1 MRVLAIDTS
10 TLVGGVTLLESGRI
24 LCDLRVQLSV
34 SHGSH
39 LLSLIHHALTFASM
53 PLETI
58 DLFAACQGPGS
69 FTGLRIGLATIM
81 GFGQALQRTVC
92 GVDTLEALA
101 MQAWGLS
108 FQICPVLDARKG
120 EVFGAAFR
128 PSPEGLQRVT
138 PNLVMPPETF
148 CANITEPTVLLG
160 TGVEAY
166 REIWE
171 HHLGD
176 LAIFPPPWLGL
187 PCSVQVGVL
196 ASTQAHNQTGGL
208 HAALIPTYGRAS
220 EAEVNWSRQHISG
233 LR

>member
-24 LCDLRVQLSV
+24 LCDLRMQLSA

-39 LLSLIHHALTFASM
+39 LLSLIHHALTFVSV
-53 PLETI
+53 PLDTV

-81 GFGQALQRTVC
+81 GLGQALRRPVC

-101 MQAWGLS
+101 MQAWGVP

-120 EVFGAAFR
+120 EVFGAAFHLH
-128 PSPEGLQRVT
+128 PEGLQRVT
-138 PNLVMPPETF
+138 PNLVMPPEAF
-148 CANITEPTVLLG
+148 CANITKPTVLLG

-166 REIWE
+166 RDVWE
-171 HHLGD
+171 RQLGD
-176 LAIFPPPWLGL
+176 LAIFPPPWLGP
-187 PCSVQVGVL
+187 PCSVQVGLL
-196 ASTQAHNQTGGL
+196 ASTQVYNQTGGPR
-208 HAALIPTYGRAS
+208 ATLIPTYGRAS
-220 EAEVNWSRQHISG
+220 EAEVNWSRQHLSG
-233 LR
+233 LG